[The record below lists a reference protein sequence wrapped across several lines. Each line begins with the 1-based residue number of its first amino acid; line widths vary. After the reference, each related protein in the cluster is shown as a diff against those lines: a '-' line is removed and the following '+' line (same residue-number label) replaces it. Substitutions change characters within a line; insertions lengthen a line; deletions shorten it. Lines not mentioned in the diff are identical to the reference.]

1 MIRTAVLLGSV
12 VVLAACSSAPAP
24 RGTGGAQSQSVSF
37 DTGTV
42 SRFATG
48 PIGTACLIH
57 DRRNASRALCGC
69 VQAAADMTL
78 SQADQQ
84 RGVRFFSEP
93 EMLNEIKVSDSVANE
108 AFWDRWDRFS
118 ETAERLC
125 GSA

>member
-1 MIRTAVLLGSV
+1 
-12 VVLAACSSAPAP
+12 
-24 RGTGGAQSQSVSF
+24 
-37 DTGTV
+37 
-42 SRFATG
+42 
-48 PIGTACLIH
+48 
-57 DRRNASRALCGC
+57 
-69 VQAAADMTL
+69 MTL

-93 EMLNEIKVSDSVANE
+93 ELLNEIKVSDSVANE